1 MRERETYPTRFET
14 RDIRLRYFEM
24 RLILHLICKIRDA
37 CDPAIPDETWSEL
50 EHLLAFDASD
60 RIFMNSVFSKQET
73 EQEAFKKLRII
84 LGNAPA
90 TMESLA
96 RIEVLLEET
105 DREIKRKVP
114 DWILARLEG

>member
-1 MRERETYPTRFET
+1 MRNQ
-14 RDIRLRYFEM
+14 M
-24 RLILHLICKIRDA
+24 VQAWHLICKIRDA